1 MTYEE
6 IKNRVTDVCGIEVG
20 LNFTKKTNKREY
32 LYPRMI
38 VAYHLRM
45 QGWFYNDIAY
55 MLNRD
60 QTTVVYYIKKY
71 NDEYRHNYDFRN
83 LADKILKE

>member
-6 IKNRVTDVCGIEVG
+6 IRNRVTDICGVDVG
-20 LNFTKKTNKREY
+20 LNFTKKSNKRAY

-38 VAYHLRM
+38 VAYHLRT
-45 QGWFYNDIAY
+45 QGWVYEDIAY

-60 QTTVVYYIKKY
+60 HSTVIYYLKKY
-71 NDEYRHNYDFRN
+71 DDEYRYNAEFRN
-83 LADKILKE
+83 LADEILK